1 VEQYPSED
9 AARSAVGGLVVEI
22 NSGDRRMYSNSMTVS
37 QLSDHFEQREL
48 GRDNTWRSYATKKSY
63 HTYLKRWIVPHWGE
77 YGLFQIRTVEVESWL
92 RRLPLA
98 KSSCAKLRNLMS
110 VLFNHACRYEL
121 FDRNPIR
128 FVRQSAKRRT
138 APTLLAPIEIKMLV
152 EGLGLRERTLVLLAA
167 STGLR
172 ESELFGLKWGDID
185 FAAGIMNVTRSV
197 VYGIVGPCKTESSQ
211 KPVPLH
217 PLLAENLAQ
226 WRERSVNRKSEDWI
240 FPSRRYRGRK
250 PCWGHAI
257 LRRYIRPAAKN
268 QGIEKRIG
276 WHTFSPDLRN
286 TSEERRHR
294 IQGDARADAAFF
306 AAIHAGH
313 LCTSDD
319 AGQARCA
326 SGCGVANVPSRVE
339 QRSRFRLR
347 GESDLMQS
355 TGEVSGR
362 RTQMGRKTV
371 PFLHPSVFLWN
382 NA

>member
-1 VEQYPSED
+1 MESLAPAKLNHLKSPFHFMPFW
-9 AARSAVGGLVVEI
+9 
-22 NSGDRRMYSNSMTVS
+22 RR
-37 QLSDHFEQREL
+37 
-48 GRDNTWRSYATKKSY
+48 TWRSGGNALSIGN
-63 HTYLKRWIVPHWGE
+63 LKIG
-77 YGLFQIRTVEVESWL
+77 S
-92 RRLPLA
+92 
-98 KSSCAKLRNLMS
+98 
-110 VLFNHACRYEL
+110 
-121 FDRNPIR
+121 
-128 FVRQSAKRRT
+128 
-138 APTLLAPIEIKMLV
+138 
-152 EGLGLRERTLVLLAA
+152 
-167 STGLR
+167 
-172 ESELFGLKWGDID
+172 
-185 FAAGIMNVTRSV
+185 
-197 VYGIVGPCKTESSQ
+197 
-211 KPVPLH
+211 
-217 PLLAENLAQ
+217 
-226 WRERSVNRKSEDWI
+226 

-347 GESDLMQS
+347 GESDLIQS